1 MQRISGLGATRKIMG
16 LLERILSSENIRLAT
31 QRVQRNRGSAGID
44 GIGTEELES
53 HMSRHW
59 EEVSQLIKAGHY
71 QPNAVRG
78 VEIPKPK
85 GGKRLLGIPVVM
97 DRVIQ
102 QAIQQVL
109 TPIFDYEFSAY
120 SYGFRP
126 GRNAQQAVLKANEY
140 VNANRRY
147 IVSLDLENFFDRV
160 NHDYLMSLLHH
171 KVKDPKL
178 LKLVRRYLQSGIM
191 LGGMTS
197 PRSEGTP
204 QGGPLSPLLSNIIL
218 DELDKELECRGH
230 CFVRYADDCNVF
242 LKSKSA
248 ANRVKASIT
257 SFIEVRLRLP
267 VNRRKTAV
275 KRPHSVEILGYRFL
289 PTYQKK
295 GEFAPNITKASLER
309 LKEKIKTITRKTIP
323 MSFDERMTWLRR
335 LVHGWINYFKLG
347 GIGSRLKQ
355 IDSWVRNRLR
365 YCIWHHWK
373 KPIRKRK
380 NLIRLGIAQWQ
391 AYAWSNTRMG
401 GWAVACSPIL
411 RTTITVDRLKQR
423 GYLPF
428 YEYYDQVRHA

>member
-1 MQRISGLGATRKIMG
+1 MG
-16 LLERILSSENIRLAT
+16 LLERILSSENIKLAT
-31 QRVQRNRGSAGID
+31 QRVKGNRGAGGID

-59 EEVSQLIKAGHY
+59 EEVSLLIKAGHY
-71 QPNAVRG
+71 VPNAVKG
-78 VEIPKPK
+78 VEIPKPN
-85 GGKRLLGIPVVM
+85 GGKRLLGIPTVL

-102 QAIQQVL
+102 QGIRQVL
-109 TPIFDYEFSAY
+109 SPIFDYEFSAC

-126 GRNAQQAVLKANEY
+126 RRNAQQAVLKANEY

-160 NHDYLMSLLHH
+160 NHDYLMSLLHV

-178 LKLVRRYLQSGIM
+178 LRLIRRYLQSGIM

-197 PRSEGTP
+197 LRSEGTP
-204 QGGPLSPLLSNIIL
+204 QGGPLSPLLSNILL
-218 DELDKELECRGH
+218 DELDKELEGRGH

-248 ANRVKASIT
+248 AKRVKESIT
-257 SFIEVRLRLP
+257 NFIEVRLRLP

-295 GEFAPNITKASLER
+295 GEFAPNITKASLKR

-323 MSFDERMTWLRR
+323 MSFDERMTRLRR
-335 LVHGWINYFKLG
+335 LVRGWINYFKLG

-355 IDSWVRNRLR
+355 IDNWVRNRLR

-411 RTTITVDRLKQR
+411 RTTITVDRLIQR
-423 GYLPF
+423 GYLSF
-428 YEYYDQVRHA
+428 YEYYNQVRHA